1 MHPDYDR
8 LASYADFLKDE
19 LIAHA
24 AQLRPLL
31 QAELRRGQE
40 VIDEL
45 AQENA
50 RLKEEPAQPSHET
63 HVHDG

>member
-1 MHPDYDR
+1 MHPDYDQ

-31 QAELRRGQE
+31 QAELRRGQQ

-45 AQENA
+45 SQENA
-50 RLKEEPAQPSHET
+50 RLTEELARLSET
-63 HVHDG
+63 HVHDR